1 VVNASQL
8 DCGSN
13 TMDSCVSKIHVFKI
27 VTKPRVYIIYAFSEK
42 DSSQFAIISLKQK
55 GGTGEKIKQGKSYAL
70 KLNPYFSRETF
81 PDHMLIFEVIVSG
94 MKIKV
99 PSEGWA
105 SNVYTTPDL
114 SGLKIIHVRY
124 P

>member
-1 VVNASQL
+1 
-8 DCGSN
+8 
-13 TMDSCVSKIHVFKI
+13 M
-27 VTKPRVYIIYAFSEK
+27 IYAFSEK
-42 DSSQFAIISLKQK
+42 DSSQFVIISLRQK
-55 GGTGEKIKQGKSYAL
+55 GNTGQKIKQGKSYTL
-70 KLNPYFSRETF
+70 KLNPYFNRETF

-94 MKIKV
+94 TKIEV

-114 SGLKIIHVRY
+114 SGLRIIHDRD